1 MSSRTEW
8 MGITAMKSTKTGYL
22 IKEGFRSIVT
32 HGFMSFA
39 TVTIIVA
46 CLVIMGC
53 FTLIAVNISSMIS
66 DLESNNQM
74 IAYVE
79 DTYSIDDARALEV
92 SIVTLPNVASCEFVT
107 RETAMEEFASNYE
120 DRSLFEDVDSSVF
133 RDRYVIYLN
142 DISLMEQTEQQLYNI
157 TGIAKVSA
165 YLEVAEGFVAVR
177 NVLSAV
183 AMVLIVVL
191 LIVSIFIVANTV
203 KLATFSRR
211 EEIAIMKMVG
221 ASDSFIRFPF
231 IVEGLVLG
239 VFGGLLAYFIEWG
252 IYDVVANRIMQG
264 LIGNLITVIPFSSFM
279 LVVLLIFVGVGF
291 LVGVFGSS
299 IAIRNYLKV

>member
-1 MSSRTEW
+1 
-8 MGITAMKSTKTGYL
+8 MKSTKTGYL

-120 DRSLFEDVDSSVF
+120 DRSLFENVDSSVF

-239 VFGGLLAYFIEWG
+239 LFGGLLAYFIEWG